1 MEMRTGMKIR
11 WKGEDGYLGLRQ
23 GEIYTFRKGR
33 PEQRSLPGKCRLCE
47 DFNEERFYPLD
58 LFEVVEI
65 RPGMKVRWRGESDWL
80 MLTHGKEY
88 TVLSVER
95 EWYRVIDNSGEDYL
109 YPPEGFDIVEDE

>member
-1 MEMRTGMKIR
+1 MEMQPGMRIR
-11 WKGEDGYLGLRQ
+11 WTGEDGAHGLQ
-23 GEIYTFRKGR
+23 HGKIYTFLEEEAG
-33 PEQRSLPGKCRLCE
+33 QCRLCE
-47 DFNEERFYPLD
+47 DGWKERYYPLD

-65 RPGMKVRWRGESDWL
+65 RPGTKVRWRGKSDWL
-80 MLTHGKEY
+80 TLTHGKDY